1 MAAARRIESRADD
14 DARFTMAAPTHCQSP
29 ASDAGKACACA
40 SDSVYALCVTGT
52 NHESLYPNLKLAEWR
67 RTDSHNYAR
76 VAEERSV
83 TIAKCLAVQLDRN
96 ATVALVA
103 ADVALRSAAKAT
115 VTCDRMRGSR
125 QQALEQGTL
134 TSIFPTRLVCCRSA
148 NRESLLHI
156 QLWSIRALSHP
167 AAFTQ
172 LGLSSRL
179 NRRSSNPA
187 SRRVASTPVTEHGSR
202 SHEPRAKERHLAE
215 LLAKALMSF
224 APHQRDFLGRDSRF
238 TIHDPRSTIHDPRS
252 TVRSSDAALDSTSH
266 AETFVHQTVSIS
278 NCDL

>member
-1 MAAARRIESRADD
+1 M
-14 DARFTMAAPTHCQSP
+14 P
-29 ASDAGKACACA
+29 
-40 SDSVYALCVTGT
+40 
-52 NHESLYPNLKLAEWR
+52 
-67 RTDSHNYAR
+67 
-76 VAEERSV
+76 
-83 TIAKCLAVQLDRN
+83 
-96 ATVALVA
+96 
-103 ADVALRSAAKAT
+103 LRSSEKHRSAWDQAEAEPST
-115 VTCDRMRGSR
+115 LGCSMRWLRLACVGSRTTHREQSGSFVFIPRR

-202 SHEPRAKERHLAE
+202 SHEPRAVSRQHLV
-215 LLAKALMSF
+215 S
-224 APHQRDFLGRDSRF
+224 
-238 TIHDPRSTIHDPRS
+238 
-252 TVRSSDAALDSTSH
+252 VLD
-266 AETFVHQTVSIS
+266 
-278 NCDL
+278 

>member
-115 VTCDRMRGSR
+115 VTCDRMRGRPCRCGAQRSTGARGIKRKQSRARWAARCVGCVLLASGQERRTESKADPLSSSLDANRLSPTGSR

-202 SHEPRAKERHLAE
+202 SHEPRAVSRQHLV
-215 LLAKALMSF
+215 S
-224 APHQRDFLGRDSRF
+224 
-238 TIHDPRSTIHDPRS
+238 
-252 TVRSSDAALDSTSH
+252 VLD
-266 AETFVHQTVSIS
+266 
-278 NCDL
+278 